1 MKQCSRCKEVK
12 SLDEFYRDKATKDNR
27 RCRCKVCDK
36 EMVKEWQSSNTD
48 KLAEQA
54 TAYRKANLEK
64 SRTSSRNYYHRNKQ
78 KQIAYKVKYNKNRR
92 LEDPLFA
99 LTENIRSMI
108 WSAFDGKGYSKP
120 TRTET
125 ILGCSYFEFRD
136 YIESLFEP
144 WMTWSNRGYYDG
156 TPNTGWDIDHITPI
170 STAKDQADIVR
181 LNHHTNL
188 RPLCSYTNR
197 DVKRNKL
204 DF

>member
-1 MKQCSRCKEVK
+1 
-12 SLDEFYRDKATKDNR
+12 
-27 RCRCKVCDK
+27 
-36 EMVKEWQSSNTD
+36 
-48 KLAEQA
+48 
-54 TAYRKANLEK
+54 
-64 SRTSSRNYYHRNKQ
+64 
-78 KQIAYKVKYNKNRR
+78 
-92 LEDPLFA
+92 
-99 LTENIRSMI
+99 MI

-120 TRTET
+120 TRTEA
-125 ILGCSYFEFRD
+125 ILGCSYLEFRD

-144 WMTWSNRGYYDG
+144 WMTWNNRGYYDG

-188 RPLCSYTNR
+188 RPLCSYMNR